1 MKESKPRQR
10 RTQAKSPKGIEYLTI
25 LKNGWPITY
34 KLQGDK
40 LELISIEWKTGDV
53 PIDNFKLQARQK
65 YEAEVRNN
73 ITYDWLNFQ

>member
-1 MKESKPRQR
+1 MKKRR
-10 RTQAKSPKGIEYLTI
+10 RTQAKSKPTEYLTI

-40 LELISIEWKTGDV
+40 LELISVEWKTGDV

-65 YEAEVRNN
+65 YEAEVRNA
-73 ITYDWLNFQ
+73 ITYDWLNFGH